1 MTAADTSTSRR
12 RGRVVTFERVLLGI
26 AVAVLLVAPA
36 FTSDF
41 FVSFVLTQAL
51 LLGIAAASLIFLA
64 AYGGMV
70 SLAQTLLFGVSG
82 FVIGNAVTTGGS
94 KGLNLGLDPWL
105 GVVLGVGITTVLA
118 FVLGA
123 VASRSTGLY
132 FLMITLTFGVI
143 GFYFFGQVTTFSGF
157 GGINQ
162 VRAPDFVGTPGQ
174 FPERLYFL
182 TLAMS
187 AIVYVLLRYIATT
200 PFGLALQGIR
210 DDHVRMSSMG
220 YNLWVHR
227 TLAFTLAGFVASLA
241 GVLFIWWNR
250 QIDPASIGMGEIL
263 ALLIIAV
270 IGGINRLEGAWV
282 GAIVFV
288 MVNNYVRDVPGLNQ
302 IGLSEARFNTIIGLI
317 FLIIVLLSPDGLI
330 GIGQRI
336 VRLLTPHGWHTSQ
349 APGSDD
355 GSGSSETA
363 GSRSDSGSGS
373 AHTTESN

>member
-1 MTAADTSTSRR
+1 MTTTVEPSIKPET
-12 RGRVVTFERVLLGI
+12 GPIVTTERVLILI
-26 AVAVLLVAPA
+26 ALVALIVAPF

-51 LLGIAAASLIFLA
+51 LLGVAAASLIFLA

-70 SLAQTLLFGVSG
+70 SLAQTLMFGFTG

-94 KGLNLGLDPWL
+94 KGLNLGLDPWV
-105 GVVLGVGITTVLA
+105 GVVLGVTFTTILA

-143 GFYFFGQVTTFSGF
+143 GFFFFGQVTTFSGF

-162 VRAPDFVGTPGQ
+162 VRAPAFIGEPGE
-174 FPERLYFL
+174 FPERLYFV
-182 TLAMS
+182 
-187 AIVYVLLRYIATT
+187 AIVVSVVVYLLLRYVGRT
-200 PFGLALQGIR
+200 PFGLAFQGIR
-210 DDHVRMSSMG
+210 DDHVRMSSLG
-220 YNLWVHR
+220 YNLAIHR

-250 QIDPASIGMGEIL
+250 QIDPASIGVGEIL

-270 IGGINRLEGAWV
+270 IGGMNRLEGAWV
-282 GAIVFV
+282 GAFVFV
-288 MVNNYVRDVPGLNQ
+288 IVNNYVRDVPLLNQ
-302 IGLSEARFNTIIGLI
+302 IGLTEARFNTIVGLI
-317 FLIIVLLSPDGLI
+317 FLAIVLLSPDGLI

-336 VRLLTPHGWHTSQ
+336 TRLFTRDKSHASQ
-349 APGSDD
+349 GPGSDSEI
-355 GSGSSETA
+355 GSPERESKP
-363 GSRSDSGSGS
+363 
-373 AHTTESN
+373 TEEAIREEKL

>member
-1 MTAADTSTSRR
+1 MAALRLVWRAGVTAAPAATE
-12 RGRVVTFERVLLGI
+12 RGRHRVFTVERVVQVAAI
-26 AVAVLLVAPA
+26 AMLVVAPA

-70 SLAQTLLFGVSG
+70 SLAQTLMFGVTG

-94 KGLNLGLDPWL
+94 KGLNLGLDPWI
-105 GVVLGVGITTVLA
+105 GVILGVGITTLLA

-157 GGINQ
+157 GGVNQ
-162 VRAPDFVGTPGQ
+162 VRSPPFIGTPGQ
-174 FPERLYFL
+174 FPERLYYV
-182 TLAMS
+182 AVVIS
-187 AIVYVLLRYIATT
+187 VVVYLVLRYVTRT

-210 DDHVRMSSMG
+210 DDHVRMSSLG
-220 YNLWVHR
+220 YNLWIHR
-227 TLAFTLAGFVASLA
+227 TLAFTLAGFVASIA

-250 QIDPASIGMGEIL
+250 QIDPASIGIGAIL

-270 IGGINRLEGAWV
+270 IGGMNRLDGAWV
-282 GAIVFV
+282 GALVFV
-288 MVNNYVRDVPGLNQ
+288 VANNYVRDVPGLNQ
-302 IGLSEARFNTIIGLI
+302 IGLGEARFNTIIGLI
-317 FLIIVLLSPDGLI
+317 FLVIVLLSPDGLI

-336 VRLLTPHGWHTSQ
+336 TRSLTPARTHASQ
-349 APGSDD
+349 DPGH
-355 GSGSSETA
+355 
-363 GSRSDSGSGS
+363 DSGSGPR
-373 AHTTESN
+373 E

>member
-1 MTAADTSTSRR
+1 MTHPELAVEPAIGPILTVERIILTVVVAAF
-12 RGRVVTFERVLLGI
+12 VI
-26 AVAVLLVAPA
+26 APA

-41 FVSFVLTQAL
+41 FVSFVLTQVL
-51 LLGIAAASLIFLA
+51 FLGIAAASLIFLA

-70 SLAQTLLFGVSG
+70 SLAQTLLFGVTG

-94 KGLNLGLDPWL
+94 KGLNLGLDPWVGVLL
-105 GVVLGVGITTVLA
+105 GISIATVLA

-123 VASRSTGLY
+123 IASRSIGLY

-143 GFYFFGQVTTFSGF
+143 GFFFFGQVTTFSGF

-162 VRAPDFVGTPGQ
+162 VRAPDFIGEPGQ
-174 FPERLYFL
+174 FPERLYYVAL
-182 TLAMS
+182 
-187 AIVYVLLRYIATT
+187 IVSVVVFFLLRYVGRT

-210 DDHVRMSSMG
+210 DDPVRMGSLG
-220 YNLWVHR
+220 FNLWVHR

-241 GVLFIWWNR
+241 GVLFVWWNR

-282 GAIVFV
+282 GAFLFV
-288 MVNNYVRDVPGLNQ
+288 WVNNYVRDVPGLNQ
-302 IGLSEARFNTIIGLI
+302 IGLTEARFNTIVGLI
-317 FLIIVLLSPDGLI
+317 FLIIVLLSPDGVI

-336 VRLLTPHGWHTSQ
+336 TRFFASLGRGTSRNQ
-349 APGSDD
+349 E
-355 GSGSSETA
+355 SETA
-363 GSRSDSGSGS
+363 SGSQQ
-373 AHTTESN
+373 